1 MTTHEDT
8 NLIVELV
15 DGTTDNSDHDVRLR
29 AAGRLNALHADKA
42 RLQSQ
47 LDAAID
53 ALAESD
59 AKRAMMRSEL
69 ENTRLLL
76 MSITHEAETGNR
88 RLEQRLNE
96 TRGVMHAEDWE
107 TKR

>member
-8 NLIVELV
+8 ALCEKIRAGFFGAPVYA
-15 DGTTDNSDHDVRLR
+15 TTRIDT
-29 AAGRLNALHADKA
+29 LHADKA

-107 TKR
+107 PKR